1 MWTQLYSPGGVEG
14 QTISFRSLSSTTAAT
29 SIPNNYCQKA
39 PLHVALYLAR
49 FLSVT
54 HTINTNSKP
63 VGGRKML
70 AFLRNHQTSVPFQLQ
85 TFITLFLL
93 YSGRV
98 YVSSQNSPRNACV
111 ALVVGQII
119 AGMLCGTPCWHKALN
134 LVP

>member
-54 HTINTNSKP
+54 HTTNTNSKP

-98 YVSSQNSPRNACV
+98 YVSYPEFTKER
-111 ALVVGQII
+111 
-119 AGMLCGTPCWHKALN
+119 LCGTCGGSDYCRHAVWHSVLAQGT
-134 LVP
+134 